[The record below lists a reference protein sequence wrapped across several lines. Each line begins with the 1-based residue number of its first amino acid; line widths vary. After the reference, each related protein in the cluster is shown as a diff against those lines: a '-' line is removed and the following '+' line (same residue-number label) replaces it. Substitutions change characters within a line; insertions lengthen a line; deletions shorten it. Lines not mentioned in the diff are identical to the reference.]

1 MRTSTT
7 EDIIEAIMIAT
18 YGAALDARRRYAFE
32 QALRGLVRLARAEQ
46 LLELRMDVDRAT
58 AMTNNASGRRQT
70 RALLRKIGM
79 DVRLGQRLLARG
91 LQPGAARSEPSQP
104 AGDSGA
110 GGDLVPGPQ
119 QPESCR
125 GQ

>member
-1 MRTSTT
+1 MRTSAT
-7 EDIIEAIMIAT
+7 EDIIESIMLAT

-32 QALRGLVRLARAEQ
+32 QALRGLVRLARAEH

-79 DVRLGQRLLARG
+79 DMRLGQRLLASE
-91 LQPGAARSEPSQP
+91 LQAGAARPDP
-104 AGDSGA
+104 ALPGGGSGA
-110 GGDLVPGPQ
+110 GGDLVAGPQ
-119 QPESCR
+119 QPEPCR